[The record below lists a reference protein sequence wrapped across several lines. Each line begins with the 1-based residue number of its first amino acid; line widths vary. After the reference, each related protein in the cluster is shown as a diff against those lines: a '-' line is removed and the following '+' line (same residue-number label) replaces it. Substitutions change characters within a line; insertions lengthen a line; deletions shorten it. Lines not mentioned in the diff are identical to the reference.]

1 MAEHL
6 TSMYK
11 APGLIYSTIKKKKK
25 QNKTKEY

>member
-11 APGLIYSTIKKKKK
+11 APGLIYSTIKKKK